1 MRKVSIS
8 ILCLPVSLTRGTP
21 WLAMRIAAKTIPP
34 VFATKMRFMF
44 AALFLIIIA
53 WLRKKP
59 RLFPSGQRLYQFIIC
74 IFYFSIPFSLMIYGE
89 TYVSSGLSAI
99 IFTSMAVAVLIAS
112 VFFLNE
118 KTKLMQ
124 VTGLAIAIAALTEI
138 FLEETNINTES
149 HWKSITAIISAVLI
163 HAIIYTQ
170 YKKSSGTVSVITF
183 NAPPYIPG
191 TWLRAD

>member
-1 MRKVSIS
+1 
-8 ILCLPVSLTRGTP
+8 
-21 WLAMRIAAKTIPP
+21 
-34 VFATKMRFMF
+34 
-44 AALFLIIIA
+44 
-53 WLRKKP
+53 
-59 RLFPSGQRLYQFIIC
+59 
-74 IFYFSIPFSLMIYGE
+74 MIYGE

-149 HWKSITAIISAVLI
+149 YWKSITAIISAVLI

-170 YKKSSGTVSVITF
+170 YKKSSSTVSVITF
-183 NAPPYIPG
+183 NAPRIFPVPG
-191 TWLRAD
+191 